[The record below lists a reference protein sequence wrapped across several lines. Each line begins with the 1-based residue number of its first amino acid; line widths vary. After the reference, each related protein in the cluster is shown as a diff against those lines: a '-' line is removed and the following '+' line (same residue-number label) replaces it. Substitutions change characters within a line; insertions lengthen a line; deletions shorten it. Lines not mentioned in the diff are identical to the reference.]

1 MKRFAIYFLTMVAT
15 FSVALIFYAIKPKP
29 LKLSPEMRE
38 AEEFAVYSAL
48 INSFHPQFDGKVLL
62 IQSRTEPFYF
72 YDGVGDET
80 KFIKD
85 NLPPATSTD
94 TLGDYKAVDPQAKEL
109 SRRFVLNDSYVL
121 LTKEER
127 HQSFATLNSMREF
140 HRDYPNSSGIRLLS
154 RVGFNR
160 SFDEALVYSW
170 GYCGGDCGGGGYYL
184 LRKEH
189 GIWKLKQEK
198 TWIS

>member
-1 MKRFAIYFLTMVAT
+1 MKRFAVCFLTMVAT

-38 AEEFAVYSAL
+38 AEELAVYSAL

-72 YDGVGDET
+72 YVGDET

-189 GIWKLKQEK
+189 GIWKSKQEK
-198 TWIS
+198 PWIS